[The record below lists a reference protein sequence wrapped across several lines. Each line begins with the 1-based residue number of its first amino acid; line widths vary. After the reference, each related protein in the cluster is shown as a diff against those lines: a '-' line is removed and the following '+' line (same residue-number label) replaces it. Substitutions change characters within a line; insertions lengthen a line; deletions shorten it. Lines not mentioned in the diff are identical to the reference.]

1 MAVTKIS
8 LLKGTLDLFECV
20 QSGVYFIL
28 KHTKFALLV
37 YLQSMCSKM
46 ENIQCEKPSKATKLT
61 PEYGLK

>member
-20 QSGVYFIL
+20 QSGV
-28 KHTKFALLV
+28 ALLV

-46 ENIQCEKPSKATKLT
+46 ENIQCEKPSTATKLT